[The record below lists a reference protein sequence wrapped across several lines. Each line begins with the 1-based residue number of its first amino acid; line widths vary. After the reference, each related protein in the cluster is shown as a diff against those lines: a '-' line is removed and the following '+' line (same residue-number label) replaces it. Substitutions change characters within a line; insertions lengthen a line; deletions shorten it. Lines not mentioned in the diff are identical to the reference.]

1 MKPHTLMLVLMSGA
15 LLACQSQQGQL
26 SGERQISSGSAMRFA
41 HDPTGEKELLYL
53 RGLLKLPEQGE
64 RSINDTREALWS
76 RQQRKADVM
85 YELISFYGRY
95 PQQPDKAKLTAL
107 IRQMDRQLAPNQ
119 RIWLWALVRLPD
131 ELKTQTTP
139 VELQTLCQ
147 QVAANTPTFGYVQP
161 STLQLCRRAQLLSLR
176 QQAANQTGKRWPV
189 LLADIRADVQSGR
202 LQKSDLLPLMTILQS
217 RRLGDDVMPQQAIE
231 LGRLANGQEPAIELA
246 MAGLLLEQ
254 LSSKTDSIQLEK
266 RLLQLHQQG
275 EKRAAYLL
283 GRLYIEGRYRVAE
296 PALAEQVLK
305 DATELPEASYL
316 LGRLYLSGLLGGQ
329 PNVQAGVDLLVQ
341 SARQGYA
348 KADLALAEAFHD
360 TPGVKANPVYAWVF
374 TSLALQQNPDS
385 LQQQRRLA
393 TLTLDSQHQQQAEAL
408 LRKERQ
414 VRIAHTIHS
423 ALPLQLVQE
432 AETETPDE
440 VVPDRNDM
448 KKPDTEQK
456 NSEKKSD
463 EKNTEKN
470 TELVSNF

>member
-1 MKPHTLMLVLMSGA
+1 MKLHTLMLVLLSGS
-15 LLACQSQQGQL
+15 LLACQSQQGPL
-26 SGERQISSGSAMRFA
+26 SGERQVSSGSAMRFA

-85 YELISFYGRY
+85 YELISFYARY

-119 RIWLWALVRLPD
+119 RIWLWAMVRLPG
-131 ELKTQTTP
+131 ELQTQTTP

-147 QVAANTPTFGYVQP
+147 QVVANTPTFGYVQP

-176 QQAANQTGKRWPV
+176 QQAASQTDKRWPV

-202 LQKSDLLPLMTILQS
+202 LQKSDLLPLMIILQS

-231 LGRLANGQEPAIELA
+231 LGRLADGQEPAIELA

-254 LSSKTDSIQLEK
+254 LASKTDSIQLEK
-266 RLLQLHQQG
+266 RLLHLHQQG

-305 DATELPEASYL
+305 SATDLPEASYL
-316 LGRLYLSGLLGGQ
+316 LGRLYLSGLLGGE

-341 SARQGYA
+341 SARQGYV
-348 KADLALAEAFHD
+348 KADLALAEAFYD

-374 TSLALQQNPDS
+374 TSLALQQNQNS
-385 LQQQRRLA
+385 LPQQRRLA

-432 AETETPDE
+432 TETETPDE

-456 NSEKKSD
+456 NSEKNSD

>member
-1 MKPHTLMLVLMSGA
+1 MARLLGAQRLPSGA
-15 LLACQSQQGQL
+15 VPVAKRLEQYGADYLAVACID
-26 SGERQISSGSAMRFA
+26 EA
-41 HDPTGEKELLYL
+41 EEL
-53 RGLLKLPEQGE
+53 RAAG
-64 RSINDTREALWS
+64 
-76 RQQRKADVM
+76 
-85 YELISFYGRY
+85 
-95 PQQPDKAKLTAL
+95 
-107 IRQMDRQLAPNQ
+107 
-119 RIWLWALVRLPD
+119 VRLPILIFGATAAD
-131 ELKTQTTP
+131 YAVQLAELGVTQAVSSLEMARAFSEKLAAAGKTLRVHLKLETGMGRTGFDVKRGDVADAVEAVRLPGELQTQTTP

-374 TSLALQQNPDS
+374 TSLALQQHPDS

-456 NSEKKSD
+456 NSEKNSD

>member
-26 SGERQISSGSAMRFA
+26 SAERQINSGSPMRFS

-53 RGLLKLPEQGE
+53 RGLLKMPEQSA
-64 RSINDTREALWS
+64 RSMNETREALWS

-119 RIWLWALVRLPD
+119 RIWLWAMVRLPD

-176 QQAANQTGKRWPV
+176 QQAASQTDKRWPV

-246 MAGLLLEQ
+246 IAGLLLEQ
-254 LSSKTDSIQLEK
+254 LASKTDSIQLEK

-341 SARQGYA
+341 SARQGYV
-348 KADLALAEAFHD
+348 KADIALAEAFHD
-360 TPGVKANPVYAWVF
+360 TPGVKANSVYAWVF

-385 LQQQRRLA
+385 LPQQRRLA

-408 LRKERQ
+408 LGKERQ
-414 VRIAHTIHS
+414 ARIARTSHFTM
-423 ALPLQLVQE
+423 PLQLVQE
-432 AETETPDE
+432 AEAETPDE
-440 VVPDRNDM
+440 AAPKGNDM
-448 KKPDTEQK
+448 KSQDSEQK
-456 NSEKKSD
+456 NT
-463 EKNTEKN
+463 NEKN

>member
-1 MKPHTLMLVLMSGA
+1 MKPHTLMLVLLSGA

-26 SGERQISSGSAMRFA
+26 SGERQVSSGSAMRFA

-119 RIWLWALVRLPD
+119 RIWLWAMVRLPG
-131 ELKTQTTP
+131 ELQTQTTP

-147 QVAANTPTFGYVQP
+147 QVVANTPTFGYVQP

-176 QQAANQTGKRWPV
+176 QQAASQTDKRWPV

-305 DATELPEASYL
+305 SATELPEASYL
-316 LGRLYLSGLLGGQ
+316 LGRLYLSGLLGGE

-374 TSLALQQNPDS
+374 TSLALQQNQNS
-385 LQQQRRLA
+385 LPQQRRLA

-456 NSEKKSD
+456 NSEKNSD

>member
-26 SGERQISSGSAMRFA
+26 SAARQINSGSAMRFA

-53 RGLLKLPEQGE
+53 RGLLKMPEQGA
-64 RSINDTREALWS
+64 RSINETREALWS

-119 RIWLWALVRLPD
+119 RIWLWAMVRLPD
-131 ELKTQTTP
+131 ELLTQTTP
-139 VELQTLCQ
+139 LELQTLCQ
-147 QVAANTPTFGYVQP
+147 QIAANTPTFGYVQP

-176 QQAANQTGKRWPV
+176 QQVVSQRDTRWPV
-189 LLADIRADVQSGR
+189 LLTDIRTDVQSGR

-231 LGRLANGQEPAIELA
+231 LGHLANGQEPAIELA
-246 MAGLLLEQ
+246 IAGLLLEQ
-254 LSSKTDSIQLEK
+254 LASEKDSIQLEK

-341 SARQGYA
+341 SARQGYV
-348 KADLALAEAFHD
+348 KADIALAEAFHD

-385 LQQQRRLA
+385 LPQQQRLA
-393 TLTLDSQHQQQAEAL
+393 TLALDSQHQQQAEAL
-408 LRKERQ
+408 LSKERQ
-414 VRIAHTIHS
+414 ARIARTIHS
-423 ALPLQLVQE
+423 AMTLQLVQE
-432 AETETPDE
+432 AEAETPDE
-440 VVPDRNDM
+440 AAPKGNDM
-448 KKPDTEQK
+448 KSQDSEQK
-456 NSEKKSD
+456 NT
-463 EKNTEKN
+463 NEKN